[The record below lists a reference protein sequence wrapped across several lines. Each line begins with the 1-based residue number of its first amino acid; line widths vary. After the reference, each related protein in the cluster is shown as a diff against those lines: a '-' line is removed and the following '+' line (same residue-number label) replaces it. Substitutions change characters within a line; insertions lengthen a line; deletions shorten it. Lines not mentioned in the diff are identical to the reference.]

1 MSTLEELN
9 LLIEKATVIAG
20 SQNKLAKMMEMNP
33 SNLVEMKQGKRRA
46 NWRVLGKLRAILG
59 EEPARAFMEEMALER
74 EQSES
79 TDEKKAAEG
88 FRAILAAFPE
98 AEKEK
103 ALIENNQGFNSW
115 RKRMNPPSR
124 NYNTVLEL
132 AAFSVLSRLRDTI
145 DRALNSR
152 DRDTIF
158 KGKTRVSA
166 VTAKV
171 LSYSF

>member
-1 MSTLEELN
+1 MGTHESVN
-9 LLIEKATVIAG
+9 LLIDKAATVAG
-20 SQNKLAKMMEMNP
+20 NQAKLARILEIP
-33 SNLVEMKQGKRRA
+33 RSHITDMKKGIRPA
-46 NWRVLGKLRAILG
+46 NWRIRGGLRAILG
-59 EEPARAFMEEMALER
+59 EDPAAAFMAAIAEDL
-74 EQSES
+74 EQSEKE
-79 TDEKKAAEG
+79 DEKKAAEG